1 MANLSFLEIDLIS
14 WNILVH
20 EVPFLSVRGN
30 NNFDEIVSP
39 CPNVFQIL
47 KNVVSSFL
55 VFLCAKWMIKMDNI
69 SDTHILRKLT
79 WEYFKTKQNKKNQN

>member
-1 MANLSFLEIDLIS
+1 MADHIFLEIDLIS

-20 EVPFLSVRGN
+20 VLPFLSVRGN

-55 VFLCAKWMIKMDNI
+55 VFLCAKWMIKMDI
-69 SDTHILRKLT
+69 IFQIHI
-79 WEYFKTKQNKKNQN
+79 F